1 MPVVFTAEQD
11 AIGCLYGRNSRQD
24 PTVLPR
30 HPAMGRPCS
39 GKRRSARLRP
49 VCALALLGALALA
62 ACGSAEPELPPA
74 QACPAALLLNG
85 AERTSA
91 YRAGA
96 EGRADALR
104 YVAILTD
111 LSSSCRYYSD
121 ATGQGVDVDL
131 SFKLIA
137 ERGPAL
143 STSEEVTYFVATVG
157 PGNQIFSRDV
167 LSGDLPFTGDAE
179 RVGLSED
186 LTLRLPSITA
196 EQGGAYTL
204 YIGFQLDDAQPERER
219 QPTLR

>member
-1 MPVVFTAEQD
+1 MSRPRFRPSR
-11 AIGCLYGRNSRQD
+11 GGRSRSVYA
-24 PTVLPR
+24 TT
-30 HPAMGRPCS
+30 
-39 GKRRSARLRP
+39 
-49 VCALALLGALALA
+49 LLGVLALA

-74 QACPAALLLNG
+74 PACPAALLLDG
-85 AERTSA
+85 AARIST

-104 YVAILTD
+104 YIAVLTD

-121 ATGQGVDVDL
+121 DTGEGVEVDL

-143 STSEEVTYFVATVG
+143 SGTEEVTYFVATVG
-157 PGNQIFSRDV
+157 PGNQIVSRDV

-196 EQGGAYTL
+196 GQGGAYTL
-204 YIGFQLDDAQPERER
+204 YVGFQLDDAQLEPEQ
-219 QPTLR
+219 QPALR

>member
-1 MPVVFTAEQD
+1 
-11 AIGCLYGRNSRQD
+11 
-24 PTVLPR
+24 
-30 HPAMGRPCS
+30 MG
-39 GKRRSARLRP
+39 
-49 VCALALLGALALA
+49 VLALA

-74 QACPAALLLNG
+74 EACPAALLLNG

-96 EGRADALR
+96 EPRPDQLR

-121 ATGQGVDVDL
+121 DSGQGVDVDL

-137 ERGPAL
+137 DRGPAL
-143 STSEEVTYFVATVG
+143 SGTEEVTYFVATVG

-167 LSGDLPFTGDAE
+167 LSGDLPFTGDEE

-186 LTLRLPSITA
+186 LTLRLPSITPA
-196 EQGGAYTL
+196 QGGAYTL
-204 YIGFQLDDAQPERER
+204 YVGFQLDEAQREREQ
-219 QPTLR
+219 QPALR

>member
-1 MPVVFTAEQD
+1 M
-11 AIGCLYGRNSRQD
+11 S
-24 PTVLPR
+24 
-30 HPAMGRPCS
+30 RPCC

-49 VCALALLGALALA
+49 GHTTALMGVLALA

-74 QACPAALLLNG
+74 EPCPAALLLNG

-96 EGRADALR
+96 EPRADELR

-121 ATGQGVDVDL
+121 DSGQGVDVDL

-143 STSEEVTYFVATVG
+143 SGTEEVTYFVATVG

-167 LSGDLPFTGDAE
+167 LSGDLPFTGDEE

-186 LTLRLPSITA
+186 LTLRLPSITPA
-196 EQGGAYTL
+196 QGGAYTL
-204 YIGFQLDDAQPERER
+204 YVGFQLDEAQLEREQ
-219 QPTLR
+219 QPALR

>member
-11 AIGCLYGRNSRQD
+11 GIACLYGRKSRQG
-24 PTVLPR
+24 PTALPR
-30 HPAMGRPCS
+30 QPQPALSRPCS
-39 GKRRSARLRP
+39 GKRRSAWAP
-49 VCALALLGALALA
+49 VLLGVLALV
-62 ACGSAEPELPPA
+62 ACGTAEPESPPA

-111 LSSSCRYYSD
+111 LSSSCRYYGD

-143 STSEEVTYFVATVG
+143 SATEEVTYFVATVG

-196 EQGGAYTL
+196 DQGGAYTL
-204 YIGFQLDDAQPERER
+204 YVGFQLDDAQLEREQ
-219 QPTLR
+219 QPALR